1 MRGLV
6 IRGRRF
12 AVADVV
18 MSGAGVAMLVN
29 SLLPWYGYDASGW
42 HPTYDG
48 FQSGFL
54 AFFPLLIV
62 VLIAGTSATRAWS
75 GTELGTIGATSLR
88 WDAVFLLADALAFLL
103 VVLFWATLPSLIG
116 VSTGVK
122 IGTLVAL
129 LVIGVQATGALMA
142 LVKTLVQKGDIR
154 AWRPRRAEPS
164 LTD

>member
-1 MRGLV
+1 MRSLA

-12 AVADVV
+12 ALPDAI
-18 MSGAGVAMLVN
+18 MSGSGIAMLVD

-62 VLIAGTSATRAWS
+62 VLVAGTSATRAWS
-75 GTELGTIGATSLR
+75 GTDLGTIGATAVS
-88 WDAVFLLADALAFLL
+88 WDAAFLLADALAFVL

-122 IGTLVAL
+122 IGTFVAL
-129 LVIGVQATGALMA
+129 IVIAVQAAGAFWA
-142 LVKTLVQKGDIR
+142 LAGPLVQKGEIR
-154 AWRPRRAEPS
+154 AWRLQR
-164 LTD
+164 TQTG

>member
-1 MRGLV
+1 MSGLV

-12 AVADVV
+12 ALPDAI
-18 MSGAGVAMLVN
+18 MSGSGFAMLVN

-62 VLIAGTSATRAWS
+62 VLIAGTSAIRAWS
-75 GTELGTIGATSLR
+75 GTELGTIGATALS
-88 WDAVFLLADALAFLL
+88 WDAVFLLADALGFGL
-103 VVLFWATLPSLIG
+103 VVLFWATLPSLTG

-122 IGTLVAL
+122 IGTFVAL
-129 LVIGVQATGALMA
+129 IVIAAQAAGGLLAL
-142 LVKTLVQKGDIR
+142 LRQGELLR
-154 AWRPRRAEPS
+154 WRPRRAAIG
-164 LTD
+164 